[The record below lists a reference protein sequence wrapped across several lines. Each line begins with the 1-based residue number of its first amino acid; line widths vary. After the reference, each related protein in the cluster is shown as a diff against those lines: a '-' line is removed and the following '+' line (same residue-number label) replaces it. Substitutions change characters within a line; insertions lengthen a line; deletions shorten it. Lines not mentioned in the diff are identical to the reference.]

1 MSAPSAS
8 GDRPLSAAEVGLQ
21 KLDCTNCPPE
31 SSAVCVNN
39 WEFLE
44 NPDHVIALNQGRTLF
59 AFESCVGSG
68 LTETLKSLIES
79 KINITGF
86 ANEEKENASIPID
99 VRNPDQAS
107 KYTFL
112 VTKVAY
118 MLPGI
123 SLSDITP
130 ELFGFPDYHEACQPG
145 NPVIW
150 RDCPDPTTFRIT
162 KTIIPFVFKIT
173 IQLKAA
179 LASPAAKAKVEENEK
194 RPIDKLL
201 VLERTK
207 RNLAVQDMTY
217 KCKSFMAY
225 NAVKGGVFV
234 SHTTIVLNT
243 MIPTY
248 GTWILNN
255 MSSFGSKESFQTAEF
270 TRKNLPGVL
279 VTLANK
285 KESGQETKQVAA
297 ATAHNKAKKKSL
309 LGRFRD
315 A

>member
-1 MSAPSAS
+1 MSAAET
-8 GDRPLSAAEVGLQ
+8 DRVVSAAEVGLNS
-21 KLDCTNCPPE
+21 LDCTNCPPE
-31 SSAVCVNN
+31 STAVCVNN

-44 NPDHVIALNQGRTLF
+44 NRDHVAALNQGRTLF
-59 AFESCVGSG
+59 AFESCVGTG
-68 LTETLKSLIES
+68 LTETLKSMLES
-79 KINITGF
+79 RINISGF

-99 VRNPDQAS
+99 VRDPAQAS

-112 VTKVAY
+112 ITKVAY

-150 RDCPDPTTFRIT
+150 RDCTDPTTFRIT
-162 KTIIPFVFKIT
+162 KTIIPYVFKIT
-173 IQLKAA
+173 IQLKA
-179 LASPAAKAKVEENEK
+179 STVEVPPAAKAKVEQNEK

-207 RNLAVQDMTY
+207 RNLAVVDMTY
-217 KCKSFMAY
+217 KCKSYMAY
-225 NAVKGGVFV
+225 NAVKGGVYV
-234 SHTTIVLNT
+234 SHVTIVLNT

-255 MSSFGSKESFQTAEF
+255 MSSFGSKESYQTAEL

-279 VTLANK
+279 VAFANK
-285 KESGQETKQVAA
+285 KESGEETKVAA
-297 ATAHNKAKKKSL
+297 AAQTKPKKKSL
-309 LGRFRD
+309 LGRFVFPVF
-315 A
+315 